1 MSNATQT
8 KTTHGGLLMIH
19 ALTSLHPGSGTALGT
34 VDLPVQRERHTGW
47 PTIAGSALKGI
58 LRDAYREM
66 RKANHGND
74 RKTANEK
81 DSELVAIFGPGAP
94 EDSSAHAG
102 ALTVTDARIL
112 AFPVR
117 SLRGVFAWVT
127 CQAVL
132 ERLCRDLQLV
142 GMAYPQLPKAWP
154 GKNQALVT
162 NESSL
167 MVQHD
172 NKAKIVLEEF
182 DFDIAGRCDEVAN
195 WLSSHASDGDNYSAD
210 RLKTHLAILH
220 DDDFTYFVR
229 HATEIVAR
237 IALDYERK
245 TVKQGALFYQEF
257 LPAET
262 LMYSLLL
269 ANDSRKKNQNQ
280 STGNESENQTTRKE
294 EEKLLPAGQILEL
307 VGKCLSERG
316 ILQIGGDETTGKG
329 LCRVFVVR

>member
-8 KTTHGGLLMIH
+8 KTVHGGLLLIH
-19 ALTSLHPGSGTALGT
+19 ALTALHPGSGTALGT
-34 VDLPVQRERHTGW
+34 VDLPVQRERHTDW

-58 LRDAYREM
+58 LRDTYREM
-66 RKANHGND
+66 QKSKYGND
-74 RKTANEK
+74 RKKANE
-81 DSELVAIFGPGAP
+81 DDPELVAIFGPGRP
-94 EDSSAHAG
+94 DESSAHAG

-117 SLRGVFAWVT
+117 SLQGVFAWVT

-132 ERLCRDLQLV
+132 ERLRRDLQLV
-142 GMAYPQLPKAWP
+142 GMTCPPLPNLWP
-154 GKNQALVT
+154 RKNSALVAKD
-162 NESSL
+162 SPL
-167 MVQHD
+167 MVQHE
-172 NKAKIVLEEF
+172 NKAKVVLEEF
-182 DFDIAGRCDEVAN
+182 DFDVMGHCEDVAI
-195 WLSSHASDGDNYSAD
+195 WLSSHAGNGDDYSKE

-269 ANDSRKKNQNQ
+269 ANDSRKDANSLKADTIVQQ
-280 STGNESENQTTRKE
+280 VKG
-294 EEKLLPAGQILEL
+294 
-307 VGKCLSERG
+307 CLSERG

-329 LCRVFVVR
+329 LCRVFVTG